1 MNYAFDVLP
10 SIPLKPGASFD
21 AETKL
26 FEWARRD
33 SPAIAAMTDFRS
45 VPPITIDADVSIDRA
60 LEKMKTAGVRLL
72 FVLDDAYEIIGLI
85 TAKDILGERPIKLTQ
100 QTRIRHSDITV
111 AAIMTPQCDIE
122 VLDVASVQR
131 ATVGDIVATLHAL
144 RRQHAL
150 VAKIDE
156 KTQQTSVIGMFSTSQ
171 IGKLL
176 GEDVMQGPAP
186 ADSLAEIVEK
196 VG

>member
-10 SIPLKPGASFD
+10 SIPLKPGASFG

-33 SPAIAAMTDFRS
+33 SPAVAAMTDFRS
-45 VPPITIDADVSIDRA
+45 VPPITIDAEMLIDRA

-72 FVLDDAYEIIGLI
+72 FVVNDAYEIIGLI

-100 QTRIRHSDITV
+100 QTGIPHSDITV
-111 AAIMTPQCDIE
+111 GAIMTPQRNIQ
-122 VLDVASVQR
+122 VLDISSVQM

-144 RRQHAL
+144 HRQHAL

-156 KTQQTSVIGMFSTSQ
+156 NTQKTFVIGMFSTSQ
-171 IGKLL
+171 ISKLL
-176 GEDVMQGPAP
+176 GEDAMQDPAP
-186 ADSLAEIVEK
+186 ADSLVEIIEK
-196 VG
+196 IS

>member
-10 SIPLKPGASFD
+10 SIPLKPGASFG

-45 VPPITIDADVSIDRA
+45 VPLITIDAEVSIDRA

-72 FVLDDAYEIIGLI
+72 FVLDDVYEIIGLI
-85 TAKDILGERPIKLTQ
+85 TAKDILGERPITFTQ
-100 QTRIRHSDITV
+100 QTRIPHSDITV
-111 AAIMTPQCDIE
+111 AAIMTPQRDIE
-122 VLDVASVQR
+122 VLDVVSVQK
-131 ATVGDIVATLHAL
+131 AMVGDIVATLRAL

-156 KTQQTSVIGMFSTSQ
+156 KTQKTSVIGMFSASQ
-171 IGKLL
+171 ISKLL
-176 GEDVMQGPAP
+176 GEDVMQDLPP

-196 VG
+196 IS